1 MFASKLPI
9 YLHLKTV
16 QFFEKTCE
24 NKSFCFFTKKP
35 RFLCYNN
42 LYGERI
48 RDIKI
53 MYTQYSWHSNC
64 ISVLGMRKIAIPN
77 RQN

>member
-24 NKSFCFFTKKP
+24 NKSFCFFTKK
-35 RFLCYNN
+35 N
-42 LYGERI
+42 
-48 RDIKI
+48 RDFYVIITYMAKE
-53 MYTQYSWHSNC
+53 
-64 ISVLGMRKIAIPN
+64 SVI
-77 RQN
+77 